1 VKEGTLSVM
10 NQQIIES
17 RSLQDTSSLG
27 VKLGNNCRGGE
38 VFELISD
45 LGGGKTA
52 FVRGLVEGIGS
63 TDEVSSPSFTIN
75 NSYLGGKFRVEHF
88 DFYRLDQPGLLKE
101 ELQED
106 IFQDDTVVAV
116 EWGDVVS
123 EVLPSERVV
132 VEIRTTSDDSRH
144 FTISFPDKFS
154 YLMGDQK

>member
-1 VKEGTLSVM
+1 MNKLIQESNSLEETLIFGTE
-10 NQQIIES
+10 IGS
-17 RSLQDTSSLG
+17 R
-27 VKLGNNCRGGE
+27 CRGGE
-38 VFELISD
+38 VFELLSD

-88 DFYRLDQPGLLKE
+88 DFYRLDQPGLLRQ

-106 IFQDDTVVAV
+106 IFQSDTVVAV

-123 EVLPSERVV
+123 DVLPVERIV
-132 VEIRTTSDDSRH
+132 VEIGSAGDDLRI
-144 FTISFPDKFS
+144 FTVRYPDKFE
-154 YLMGDQK
+154 YLFGRKK